1 MANQFSRRGPPER
14 IKKKHDEASKDRM
27 RAEKLSIRL
36 YKYARASGEKAQ
48 KLHME
53 PSQVQAAK
61 VLIER
66 GKPALQ
72 AIEQRI
78 IEQPK
83 TEEEIKAQL
92 RSLLSDP
99 GVRAQLESMLKHSP
113 VAVSADPDAQD
124 STQPLESTGT
134 DD

>member
-1 MANQFSRRGPPER
+1 MANQFSRRGPPDR

-27 RAEKLSIRL
+27 RAEKLAQRL
-36 YKYARASGEKAQ
+36 YKYAAAKGEKVR

-72 AIEQRI
+72 AVAQTI
-78 IEQPK
+78 IEAPK
-83 TEEEIKAQL
+83 TEEEIQAQL
-92 RSLLSDP
+92 RSLLADP
-99 GVRAQLESMLKHSP
+99 GLRAQLKAMLEGSP
-113 VAVSADPDAQD
+113 QPVDDAPGADNTAQAV
-124 STQPLESTGT
+124 G
-134 DD
+134 